1 MVDLGLIG
9 GAVIAL
15 VIAYIVLRALY
26 NGTSQKLVK
35 TVDYLA
41 DVALTTSA
49 SWSIENSADIDI
61 SKIKEH
67 KKQIKALLE
76 E

>member
-9 GAVIAL
+9 GAVVAL

-26 NGTSQKLVK
+26 NGTSAKLVK

-49 SWSIENSADIDI
+49 SWSIENSADIDTN
-61 SKIKEH
+61 KIKEH